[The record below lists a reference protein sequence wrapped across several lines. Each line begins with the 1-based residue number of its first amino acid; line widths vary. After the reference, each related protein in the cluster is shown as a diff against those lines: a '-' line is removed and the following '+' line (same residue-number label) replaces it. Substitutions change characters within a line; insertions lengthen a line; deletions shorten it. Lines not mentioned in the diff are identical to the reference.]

1 MSKVSEATK
10 AKRRTATLLPPGR
23 ASKRLSVS
31 CARNVPLPKPRTAC
45 GVKRQAGR
53 LPSTPSVRCVALY
66 GTLCVCI
73 VSVVHLHPTVVAP
86 APSSSL
92 FAVPSSLGAGCCAT
106 PRPSGTGRSHVGC
119 VSPEGAEVGRVRRC
133 IHACTRRIRRRMR
146 PPHLP
151 TNPHVAVQTPML
163 VRFEAA
169 GSFFCP
175 GPSRFREKKLPWR
188 LVHRPQSRKGTFPFE
203 PVSLDRFLPFNVL
216 DDWNEVPFSPWG
228 GSSHA
233 SLLCPLRNPESLN
246 RVPQRVM

>member
-92 FAVPSSLGAGCCAT
+92 FAVPRLGQAAVRHLD
-106 PRPSGTGRSHVGC
+106 RPAPDDLTLAAFLRK
-119 VSPEGAEVGRVRRC
+119 ERRLDASVDAST
-133 IHACTRRIRRRMR
+133 HARDASD
-146 PPHLP
+146 
-151 TNPHVAVQTPML
+151 VA
-163 VRFEAA
+163 
-169 GSFFCP
+169 C
-175 GPSRFREKKLPWR
+175 
-188 LVHRPQSRKGTFPFE
+188 VHRTCQPIRTSLSRRPCSSASKQLGVSSVPVPLAFE
-203 PVSLDRFLPFNVL
+203 RRNSR
-216 DDWNEVPFSPWG
+216 G
-228 GSSHA
+228 G
-233 SLLCPLRNPESLN
+233 
-246 RVPQRVM
+246 